1 MSVVQWHPHH
11 HVVREPQY
19 TTASGIKTH
28 PRSLTQRRM
37 ASRSIKHGP
46 PDMSCMMTRA
56 GLNGTSPAAP
66 VGCGDQFKMVCTSVV
81 VTLSPSQFRMAL
93 SSRTLI
99 VYGRAR
105 TLSKESSPSSA
116 NEKYLSVL
124 VRVVMPMEGGRLE
137 NQQPVAARAVPR
149 NAQGRCPRTD
159 DKQHASPTHTYP
171 TSHHWHTALLRLP
184 PTLTHCC
191 PPQTS
196 LSVLP

>member
-81 VTLSPSQFRMAL
+81 VTLSPSQFRTFAPFHGRNL
-93 SSRTLI
+93 YAPRTTSFANLKMHLRLFCPPRI
-99 VYGRAR
+99 GRSE
-105 TLSKESSPSSA
+105 LFPSSA
-116 NEKYLSVL
+116 RCSSHRFLAFFFTSFSYFL
-124 VRVVMPMEGGRLE
+124 
-137 NQQPVAARAVPR
+137 AA
-149 NAQGRCPRTD
+149 C
-159 DKQHASPTHTYP
+159 S
-171 TSHHWHTALLRLP
+171 
-184 PTLTHCC
+184 
-191 PPQTS
+191 S
-196 LSVLP
+196 LFA